1 LNSKNKYQQRLFRKK
16 AMALLLKQPF
26 QFYPFVFLS
35 LCIYR
40 FNFFVRGSDAL
51 AKNADQTGSVTLPS

>member
-1 LNSKNKYQQRLFRKK
+1 
-16 AMALLLKQPF
+16 MALLLKQPF

-40 FNFFVRGSDAL
+40 FNFFVRGSNAL